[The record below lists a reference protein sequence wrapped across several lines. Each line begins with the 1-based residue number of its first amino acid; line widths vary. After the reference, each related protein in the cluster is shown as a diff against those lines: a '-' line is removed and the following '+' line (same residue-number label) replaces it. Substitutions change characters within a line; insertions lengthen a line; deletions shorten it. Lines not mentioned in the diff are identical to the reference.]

1 VSVSVILR
9 AAPIFTV
16 DEFAHPEL
24 VRHHEM
30 FDRGALKPLFPDREV
45 PILVDH
51 EKDGP
56 VIGRVT
62 SMRTDT
68 CWTGGTWLWV
78 HAEITDPPPWLRTDA
93 TGVSIARSA
102 MSRRDMGGWE
112 LIRDATLNEVSLL
125 SPGVGPAF
133 PRSRVTWI
141 GKPTDSPVA
150 RPSSDRAAAGEVIL
164 GGERIVRR
172 NIGQVLAVGGRPL
185 SPTRRV
191 GRDVIVDHEDGSSTM
206 YSGPEG
212 SERRFVTA

>member
-1 VSVSVILR
+1 MSVSVILR

-16 DEFAHPEL
+16 DEFSQPEI

-30 FDRGALKPLFPDREV
+30 FDRGALRPLFPDRDV

-51 EKDGP
+51 LKDSTP
-56 VIGRVT
+56 IGRVT

-78 HAEITDPPPWLRTDA
+78 HAEITDPPAWLRRDT

-125 SPGVGPAF
+125 SPGVEPAF

-141 GKPTDSPVA
+141 GKPSPA
-150 RPSSDRAAAGEVIL
+150 AALTSHRAAGEVTL
-164 GGERIVRR
+164 GGQRIVRQNTGR
-172 NIGQVLAVGGRPL
+172 VLGVR
-185 SPTRRV
+185 
-191 GRDVIVDHEDGSSTM
+191 
-206 YSGPEG
+206 
-212 SERRFVTA
+212 